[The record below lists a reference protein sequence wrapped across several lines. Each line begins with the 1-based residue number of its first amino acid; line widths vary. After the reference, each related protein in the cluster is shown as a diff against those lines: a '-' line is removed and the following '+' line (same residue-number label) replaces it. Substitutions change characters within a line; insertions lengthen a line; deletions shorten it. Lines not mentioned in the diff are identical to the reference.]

1 MDSESSV
8 SAPPDSPSFSLFEV
22 FGVEIEYAV
31 VRRDTLAVDPSADR
45 LLAALGGS
53 PDSHPAVGN
62 VEADNELAAHV
73 LELKC
78 KEPARDLATQARD
91 FAAYVKFANQA
102 LAQWGCRLMPGGM
115 HPFMDPSRESKIW
128 PHEDNGIYE
137 SYDRVFGVRGHGWFN
152 IQSTHLNLP
161 FSGDA
166 EFSRLHNA
174 ISLLLP
180 MLPAIGASSPVHDG
194 AHHGWLDGRLSH
206 YVGNQRRLPSIIG
219 EIVPEP
225 VGSEEEY
232 REKILA
238 PMFRDIAPLD
248 SQGIMQEEWLNSR
261 AAIARFDRDTIEIRC
276 LDTQERTTAD
286 LAICHWTVAMLR
298 RLMGQGE
305 DLLSVHRKVPA
316 GLLRSLFLET
326 AKRGMAATLPREFP
340 FAAFG
345 LDAQPT
351 AGAFLKAL
359 TAQSIPE
366 SRATPSDEV
375 FLPAI
380 RLILDEGSL
389 AERILRAAPE
399 PACYLEV
406 WSGLCDC
413 LERDEAFRAPRA

>member
-1 MDSESSV
+1 
-8 SAPPDSPSFSLFEV
+8 
-22 FGVEIEYAV
+22 
-31 VRRDTLAVDPSADR
+31 
-45 LLAALGGS
+45 
-53 PDSHPAVGN
+53 
-62 VEADNELAAHV
+62 
-73 LELKC
+73 
-78 KEPARDLATQARD
+78 
-91 FAAYVKFANQA
+91 
-102 LAQWGCRLMPGGM
+102 
-115 HPFMDPSRESKIW
+115 
-128 PHEDNGIYE
+128 
-137 SYDRVFGVRGHGWFN
+137 GWFN

-276 LDTQERTTAD
+276 LDTQERPTAD

-298 RLMGQGE
+298 KLMDQGE

-326 AKRGMAATLPREFP
+326 AKRGMAAPLPREFP

-345 LDAQPT
+345 LDAQST

-366 SRATPSDEV
+366 SRITPSDEV

-399 PACYLEV
+399 PARYLEV

-413 LERDEAFRAPRA
+413 LDRDEAFRAPRT